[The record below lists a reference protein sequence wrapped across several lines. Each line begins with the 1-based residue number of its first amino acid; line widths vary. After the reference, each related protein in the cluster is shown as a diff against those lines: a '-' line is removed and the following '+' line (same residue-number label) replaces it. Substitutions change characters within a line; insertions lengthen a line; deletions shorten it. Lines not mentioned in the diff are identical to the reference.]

1 MLLNN
6 VLIYLQYILQKRP
19 QKFNLNF
26 VLVLMVIVVTNEA
39 RVVRQMVHF
48 FL

>member
-26 VLVLMVIVVTNEA
+26 VLVLMVRVVTNEA
-39 RVVRQMVHF
+39 RVVR
-48 FL
+48 